1 MFSFCFSKGI
11 IVLPEK
17 ETILLTHGRQT
28 LTMMDDWIVKRNNLQ
43 EEKNELLEEREKI
56 ITSEIGNELGEDAQ
70 ALDDKIKIITSK
82 ITYITAKIHSLHCS
96 RIRKIC

>member
-1 MFSFCFSKGI
+1 MG
-11 IVLPEK
+11 
-17 ETILLTHGRQT
+17 GRQT

-56 ITSEIGNELGEDAQ
+56 ITSEIRNELGGDAQ